1 MRPNN
6 VSAAQDASLQT
17 RGRDWFSSLPLGT
30 RGVFVLCGG
39 IYVCCVLF
47 GYDAFGQVCM
57 APRWVL
63 YNGEGHYLYS
73 TGGREEEAEGGLSFV
88 SCLFGHRNDTRGF
101 LSSTCGVTMMGLS
114 HTPLDAKRMA
124 RIPLFLYRPRS
135 PFII

>member
-6 VSAAQDASLQT
+6 MTQEASLQT

-30 RGVFVLCGG
+30 RGVFVLCCG

-63 YNGEGHYLYS
+63 YNGE
-73 TGGREEEAEGGLSFV
+73 EGGDWWGMREDGCLS
-88 SCLFGHRNDTRGF
+88 
-101 LSSTCGVTMMGLS
+101 
-114 HTPLDAKRMA
+114 
-124 RIPLFLYRPRS
+124 LFLL
-135 PFII
+135 FCL